1 MDIRLDCFCSAVVAL
16 LLIAPVALSGDAK
29 SLEKSASPSD
39 RALLAGLWSL
49 TAQSKAI
56 TLQDV
61 TKKLHVDPRNYKV
74 EGGPIYYNLSA
85 LNEDQASGRANVPI
99 RAITLWAPALVPGV
113 QANQEL
119 RIRFADAVCVSTA
132 SVSPYADSPV
142 MTEQVPCTDGAA
154 CSSEMTYSWVPG
166 QNRTD
171 KRLAIGSQLR
181 VARECSQGVVIAK
194 TFDKDYWLALCPFSY
209 SEQVHDSAIA
219 DVKNKY
225 ADTYALL
232 DLEQPQIT
240 DYGGPTMRLNFRE
253 PASSP
258 RLALLSM
265 EVDRCDQTVIR
276 SWLPPQPK

>member
-1 MDIRLDCFCSAVVAL
+1 
-16 LLIAPVALSGDAK
+16 
-29 SLEKSASPSD
+29 LEKSAAPSN

-56 TLQDV
+56 TLEDV
-61 TKKLHVDPRNYKV
+61 TKKLHVDPRSYKV
-74 EGGPIYYNLSA
+74 EGGRIYYNLSA
-85 LNEDQASGRANVPI
+85 LNEDQTSDRANVPI
-99 RAITLWAPALVPGV
+99 RAITLWAPALVAG
-113 QANQEL
+113 ANQEL
-119 RIRFADAVCVSTA
+119 RIRFSDAVCVSTA
-132 SVSPYADSPV
+132 SMSPYADSPV

-154 CSSEMTYSWVPG
+154 CSSEMTYFWVPG

-194 TFDKDYWLALCPFSY
+194 TFDKDYWLALCPFNY
-209 SEQVHDSAIA
+209 SKQVHDSVIA
-219 DVKNKY
+219 DVKKKY
-225 ADTYALL
+225 ADIYASL

-253 PASSP
+253 PASAP